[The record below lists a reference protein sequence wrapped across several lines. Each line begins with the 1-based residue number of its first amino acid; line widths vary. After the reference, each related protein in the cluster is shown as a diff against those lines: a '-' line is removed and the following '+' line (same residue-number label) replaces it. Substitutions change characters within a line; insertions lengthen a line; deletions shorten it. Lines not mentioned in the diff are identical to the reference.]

1 MKLTKF
7 ILLAILAVT
16 FASCE
21 DMFEP
26 ALENNRTID
35 DMYNDPNYAQ
45 GLLGYGYNQLP
56 YSNSSVS
63 DIATDDAVTN
73 DLSSGYVEMAL
84 GSWSASQDPMSQW
97 QARKAAIQYL
107 NTFLEI
113 VDQVN
118 WSDNKAMQQMF
129 VDKYTGEALGLRA
142 LQYYYLLRAHGGYNA
157 GGQLLG
163 VPLLLEPESA
173 TSDFNQP
180 RAPFAECVAQMFTDL
195 DQAIALLPL
204 DFEDVKSNASVPAKY
219 REIGATDGT
228 YNLVFGTYQRGRL
241 TGRIAEAIKAQV
253 ALFAASPAFAD
264 ASGVTMQQA
273 AEYAAVVLNRIGGVS
288 GMDPKGNTWYM
299 NTAVIDVAEGGDS
312 PAEIIWRGNRTN
324 GTDDWD
330 MGITQE
336 RNNFPPSLY
345 GSGRINPSQ
354 NLVDAFPM
362 ANGTPITEAGSGY
375 NANDPYAGRDP
386 RLAAYVIYNGA
397 TFKDKAIIT
406 GNYADASGSQSDN
419 IGQLNT
425 STRTGYYLR
434 KLLRED
440 CNPDPNATNAK
451 YHWPV
456 RIRYTEI
463 FLAYAEAANEAYGP
477 DGKAA
482 GASYSAYDVIAA
494 IRERA
499 GIEGDSYLTSIKSDK
514 AKMTELIR
522 NERRL
527 ELCFENHRF
536 YDLRRW
542 NLPLNEPARGVRIS
556 QGAGGA
562 LNYEPFT
569 VEERRFQDYMTYGP
583 IPQSEVIKWSN
594 LEQNKGW

>member
-142 LQYYYLLRAHGGYNA
+142 LQYYYLLRAHGGYTA

-514 AKMTELIR
+514 AKMSELIR

>member
-142 LQYYYLLRAHGGYNA
+142 LQYYYLLRAHGGYTA

-219 REIGATDGT
+219 RELGATDGT

-336 RNNFPPSLY
+336 KNNFPPSLY

-514 AKMTELIR
+514 AKMSELIR

>member
-142 LQYYYLLRAHGGYNA
+142 LQYYYLLRAHGGYTA

-336 RNNFPPSLY
+336 KNNFPPSLY